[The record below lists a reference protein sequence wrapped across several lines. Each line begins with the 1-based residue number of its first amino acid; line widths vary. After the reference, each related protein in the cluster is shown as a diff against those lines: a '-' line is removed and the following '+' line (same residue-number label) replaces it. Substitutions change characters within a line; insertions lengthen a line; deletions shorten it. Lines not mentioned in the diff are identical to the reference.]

1 MRYKFATGEV
11 IDVPD
16 NLNLQGLLG
25 YVWHIW
31 HKGYSAG
38 VAHVPFGGV
47 KKEFSKITVIPFA
60 GADIKD
66 IANETIRMATLFHCP
81 VEFDFNGV
89 QMCVTHATDPENACN
104 IYRAAARKPTASELR
119 DKFAAENAV
128 TEPAGTAPSSG
139 KLGGFHLEGMD
150 VVPNSAPE
158 PKKCKI
164 CGEQTK
170 MGICPNGND
179 YSTHHPDPRIRQMY
193 EDLRNHKDILDGVKV
208 DTPERGSL
216 IRTTLSYDY
225 LAGFRDGV
233 REIKK

>member
-1 MRYKFATGEV
+1 VRYEFSTGEV
-11 IDVPD
+11 IDVPPEKEKNMAD
-16 NLNLQGLLG
+16 VVEYVWKQGFDSGKAKTSTPSGAPDVESKHVKPPLGNKPEWLVREERVVELMEQLLEVREHRHTFPCPTVRELYNNIGYLLNNKKPAG
-25 YVWHIW
+25 YVEQ
-31 HKGYSAG
+31 YTTT
-38 VAHVPFGGV
+38 P
-47 KKEFSKITVIPFA
+47 
-60 GADIKD
+60 
-66 IANETIRMATLFHCP
+66 
-81 VEFDFNGV
+81 
-89 QMCVTHATDPENACN
+89 DP
-104 IYRAAARKPTASELR
+104 
-119 DKFAAENAV
+119 
-128 TEPAGTAPSSG
+128 SG
-139 KLGGFHLEGMD
+139 LNKKLGGFHLEGMD